1 MKLFSPLVVL
11 LSFLAMACENDPA
24 DVEALAELMKTNVE
38 RAEEVQ
44 ILYSDSAKLKVQI
57 QGPVMLNY
65 VDKAEPRQEFP
76 DGVEVVFFDPNEQQ
90 SSTLTAKY
98 AVRFERKN
106 QVVVQDSVV
115 WKSVKGEQL
124 DTEELIWDEQQQ
136 RVYTHKFV
144 VITRPAEIIYGHGFE
159 ANQDFTNAKINAVEG
174 RIAVNP
180 LEDNSAK
187 KPTPPKPINQN

>member
-1 MKLFSPLVVL
+1 
-11 LSFLAMACENDPA
+11 MACENDPA
-24 DVEALAELMKTNVE
+24 DIEALTDLMKTNIE

-65 VDKAEPRQEFP
+65 LDKVEPKQEFP
-76 DGVEVVFFDPNEQQ
+76 EGVKVVFFDPSGEV
-90 SSTLTAKY
+90 SSTLTSKY

-136 RVYTHKFV
+136 RVYTQKFV
-144 VITRPAEIIYGHGFE
+144 VITRPDEIIYGHGFE

-174 RIAVNP
+174 QIAIDP
-180 LEDNSAK
+180 LEDKPVK
-187 KPTPPKPINQN
+187 KPTPPNSVNQN